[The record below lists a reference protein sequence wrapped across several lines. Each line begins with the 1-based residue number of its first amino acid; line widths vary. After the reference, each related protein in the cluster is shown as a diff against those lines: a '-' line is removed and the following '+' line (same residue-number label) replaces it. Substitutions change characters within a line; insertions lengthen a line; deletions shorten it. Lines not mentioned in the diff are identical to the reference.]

1 MPAAVVAAVPRN
13 ELRLLWT
20 DVSHGRTAGRTKEV
34 LQSAMHGPIPSEV
47 EGREAGAGL
56 VELGQR
62 KQGSMS
68 NDAAVRVFPKPER
81 RILNRVMMGRRDD
94 SREVMFHNKLAGID
108 QRAVLSLLADG
119 IIRIRSAGDDYTV
132 ITLTNDGLTTW
143 RQYLRQHRE
152 ERAARKATQEN
163 G

>member
-1 MPAAVVAAVPRN
+1 
-13 ELRLLWT
+13 
-20 DVSHGRTAGRTKEV
+20 
-34 LQSAMHGPIPSEV
+34 
-47 EGREAGAGL
+47 
-56 VELGQR
+56 
-62 KQGSMS
+62 
-68 NDAAVRVFPKPER
+68 
-81 RILNRVMMGRRDD
+81 MMGRRDD